1 MEGTYYFWSRTAALS
16 YRLKGVLLQ
25 KLLSLIIMSIQC
37 NPSVLDL
44 CCLGSFGSR
53 CKEMHCLLQILKG
66 HLCLLLHFYIE
77 YFNLKLSLDS
87 FICKW

>member
-1 MEGTYYFWSRTAALS
+1 MEGTYYFWSRTIALS
-16 YRLKGVLLQ
+16 YRHKGVPLQ

-37 NPSVLDL
+37 NPAVLDL
-44 CCLGSFGSR
+44 GCLWSLGSR
-53 CKEMHCLLQILKG
+53 CKEMHCLPQILKG